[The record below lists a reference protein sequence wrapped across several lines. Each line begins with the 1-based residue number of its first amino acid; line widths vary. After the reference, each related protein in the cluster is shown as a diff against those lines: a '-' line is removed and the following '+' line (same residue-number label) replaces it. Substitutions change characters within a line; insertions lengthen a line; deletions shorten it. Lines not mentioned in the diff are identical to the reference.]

1 MIEMEQKIGSR
12 GGIYSDPKG
21 NSGLCVELGAPLLSQ
36 QTSPAQQMDMMETQI
51 LADRQILL

>member
-21 NSGLCVELGAPLLSQ
+21 GSGLFVELGAPPLSQ
-36 QTSPAQQMDMMETQI
+36 QTPPAQQMDMMETQI